1 MAMCAIYSH
10 SNTPSLNYE
19 DIANKFGIARR
30 AMDDDYVGSAVGV
43 ACSIPADSYRA
54 GGAS

>member
-1 MAMCAIYSH
+1 MCAIYSH

-19 DIANKFGIARR
+19 DIASKFGIARR
-30 AMDDDYVGSAVGV
+30 AMDDYVGSAVGV
-43 ACSIPADSYRA
+43 ACSITADYYRA

>member
-19 DIANKFGIARR
+19 DIASKFGIAEKSDGRR
-30 AMDDDYVGSAVGV
+30 LHRLGRRRGLV
-43 ACSIPADSYRA
+43 
-54 GGAS
+54 